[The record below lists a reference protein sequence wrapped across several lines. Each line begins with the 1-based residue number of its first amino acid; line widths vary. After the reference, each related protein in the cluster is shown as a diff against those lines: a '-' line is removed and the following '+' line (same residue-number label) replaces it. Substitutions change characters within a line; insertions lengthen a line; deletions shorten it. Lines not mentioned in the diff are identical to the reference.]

1 LRTGLPDTCLIAS
14 IHRLSALVYFNRV
27 IVMAEGRVVDSGTVA
42 EILERQP
49 AFREVVYSAA
59 HAAVPAPEPVPRTV
73 H

>member
-1 LRTGLPDTCLIAS
+1 
-14 IHRLSALVYFNRV
+14 
-27 IVMAEGRVVDSGTVA
+27 VMAEGRVVDSGTVA

>member
-1 LRTGLPDTCLIAS
+1 
-14 IHRLSALVYFNRV
+14 
-27 IVMAEGRVVDSGTVA
+27 MAEGRIVDSGTVA

-59 HAAVPAPEPVPRTV
+59 HGVAREPEAVPRIV